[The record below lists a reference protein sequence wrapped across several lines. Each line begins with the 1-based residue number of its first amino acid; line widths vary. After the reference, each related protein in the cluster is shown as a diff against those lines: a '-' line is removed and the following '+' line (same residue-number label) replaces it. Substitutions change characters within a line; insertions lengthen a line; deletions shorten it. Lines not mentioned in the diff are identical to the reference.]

1 MEILAVSIGGA
12 IGACLRFFLSQIM
25 VYEAGFPLATFTAN
39 CIGCFVL
46 SYLLSGKLL
55 NDSPNIKLALT
66 TGLLGSFTTFSTFS
80 SETILLISDQLCE
93 TAFLYVLLSA
103 LGGLLLSFIG
113 YRLGNRGDIL

>member
-1 MEILAVSIGGA
+1 MEILAVGIGGA
-12 IGACLRFFLSQIM
+12 IGASLRFFLSQIII
-25 VYEAGFPLATFTAN
+25 YGAGFPLATLIAN
-39 CIGCFVL
+39 CIGCFML

-80 SETILLISDQLCE
+80 SETISLILDQLYG

-103 LGGLLLSFIG
+103 VGGLLLSFIG
-113 YRLGNRGDIL
+113 YRLGSKGGGI

>member
-12 IGACLRFFLSQIM
+12 IGACLRFFLSQVM

-55 NDSPNIKLALT
+55 NNSPNLKLALT

-80 SETILLISDQLCE
+80 SETIALVSNQLYG

-103 LGGLLLSFIG
+103 LGGLLLSFAG
-113 YRLGNRGDIL
+113 YLLGSRGDII

>member
-12 IGACLRFFLSQIM
+12 IGACLRFFLSQII

-46 SYLLSGKLL
+46 SYLLSGKLF

-80 SETILLISDQLCE
+80 SETISLISNQLYG
-93 TAFLYVLLSA
+93 TAVIYVLLPA
-103 LGGLLLSFIG
+103 VGGLLLSFVG
-113 YRLGNRGDIL
+113 YRLGRRGDII